1 MNNDGHAA
9 ALNRDALM
17 SLLMGRHRWFVAL
30 GGFFFAG
37 RAPPGPVSPSLPSG
51 WQARPGGARHG
62 VCVAG
67 SPSLLV
73 LTRTPEQARA
83 VAAFNPTQCTK
94 ARRQGAERRGRE
106 GGGGEGGAFVCGRG
120 YLAASPRYL
129 LFHIT
134 TARVLNMAEGNI
146 SALVRRN
153 EVIQLF

>member
-1 MNNDGHAA
+1 
-9 ALNRDALM
+9 
-17 SLLMGRHRWFVAL
+17 
-30 GGFFFAG
+30 
-37 RAPPGPVSPSLPSG
+37 
-51 WQARPGGARHG
+51 
-62 VCVAG
+62 
-67 SPSLLV
+67 
-73 LTRTPEQARA
+73 

-106 GGGGEGGAFVCGRG
+106 GGGEGGAFVCGRG